1 MNRTSKIYIAGHT
14 GLVGSAI
21 FKNLKTKGYSNL
33 LVRSHKELDLTNSQ
47 AVSDFFK
54 KEEPEYVFLA
64 AAKVGGISANNEYRA
79 EFIYTNLMI
88 QNNVIHNSYL
98 TNVKKLLFL
107 GSTCIYPKN
116 SPQPIKEE
124 YLLTDTLE
132 YTNEP
137 YAIAKIAG
145 IKMCESYNLQYDT
158 NYISVMPTN
167 LYGPEDNFNLETSH
181 VLPALVRKM
190 HLGKALEE
198 QDWKMIK
205 MDLIR
210 RPINGISGEAD
221 KERITSILK
230 KYGVSHTND
239 NGDTI
244 EVTIW
249 GTGEAKREFLYSE
262 DLAEACLFVMDNID
276 FKDVLPENADSEQLE
291 FPKEIRNTHLNIGTG
306 KDISIKE
313 LSSLIKSHV
322 GFNGRL
328 SFDTSKP
335 NGTPRK
341 LTDVSKINNL
351 GWTHSTDLS
360 HGIDEIYNWYLQDMR
375 NTKVNR

>member
-1 MNRTSKIYIAGHT
+1 M
-14 GLVGSAI
+14 
-21 FKNLKTKGYSNL
+21 
-33 LVRSHKELDLTNSQ
+33 
-47 AVSDFFK
+47 
-54 KEEPEYVFLA
+54 
-64 AAKVGGISANNEYRA
+64 
-79 EFIYTNLMI
+79 
-88 QNNVIHNSYL
+88 
-98 TNVKKLLFL
+98 
-107 GSTCIYPKN
+107 
-116 SPQPIKEE
+116 
-124 YLLTDTLE
+124 
-132 YTNEP
+132 
-137 YAIAKIAG
+137 
-145 IKMCESYNLQYDT
+145 
-158 NYISVMPTN
+158 
-167 LYGPEDNFNLETSH
+167 
-181 VLPALVRKM
+181 VL
-190 HLGKALEE
+190 
-198 QDWKMIK
+198 
-205 MDLIR
+205 
-210 RPINGISGEAD
+210 
-221 KERITSILK
+221 
-230 KYGVSHTND
+230 SHTND
-239 NGDTI
+239 NEDTI
-244 EVTIW
+244 GVTIW

-276 FKDVLPENADSEQLE
+276 FKDVLPENDDSEQLE